1 MIFYLSLVLD
11 LFLAFAIGNNFWTGL
26 VFYLL
31 FSGITTCVFM
41 LLGRN
46 VQRVLKKKSTFF
58 IIYEDDYLL
67 TGVNSNNKKSVS
79 IARSSIAK
87 EAYDCIELAPYF
99 TIEAW
104 ELTLLGRLTSIREP
118 KTVYKITLYRPVA

>member
-26 VFYLL
+26 VFYFL

-67 TGVNSNNKKSVS
+67 TGVNPNNKKSVS
-79 IARSSIAK
+79 IARSSIAE